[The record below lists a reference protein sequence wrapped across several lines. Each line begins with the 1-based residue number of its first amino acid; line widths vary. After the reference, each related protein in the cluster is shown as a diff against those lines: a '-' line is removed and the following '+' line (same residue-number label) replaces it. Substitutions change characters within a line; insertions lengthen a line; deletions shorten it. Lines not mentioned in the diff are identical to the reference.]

1 MKAIRFICLLLF
13 LPLTVFGHDKD
24 TPDNTI
30 SFYFDAVV
38 FKSDIDSLGRL
49 DVYVIVPYQSLRFI
63 KNENN
68 YAAVYEA
75 NIKITDENGNR
86 VENKIIPRTI
96 VEKDYSVTQSANG
109 EFDFSQNIF
118 KLPKGRYQIDVN
130 IEDKRGGKSYQRTRN
145 QTIVDFS
152 KYPFSVSGL
161 MLVSSIE
168 EKNGRFVVTPHISD
182 NIGDLGK
189 FFFCFFESYSFAGA
203 DSADFV
209 YEIINDKKDAIFKS
223 PRQRFNISGKSV
235 QHYLR
240 INIPENLSQGA
251 YVLRV
256 LALKT
261 SPKLDYAQEDYL
273 ATAERSIKY
282 TKSIGGNFVQDLELA
297 IKQLKYIASG
307 AEIDLIE
314 AGSNLQEKQLRF
326 EDYWKKLDP
335 SPNTDRNEAFDEY
348 YSRIFYANNNYKS
361 YTDGWRT
368 DMGMVYIIYG
378 SPANYDRSRLSDGRN
393 YERWYY
399 ADKQIVFIDHN
410 GFGDFRLYSPLV
422 ITEKYKYN

>member
-1 MKAIRFICLLLF
+1 MKAIRFICFLLF
-13 LPLTVFGHDKD
+13 LPLSVFGQDKD
-24 TPDNTI
+24 TPDNII

-49 DVYVIVPYQSLRFI
+49 DVYIIVPYQSLRFI
-63 KNENN
+63 KNENT

-75 NIKITDENGNR
+75 NVKITDENGNR
-86 VENKIIPRTI
+86 IENKIIPRTI

-168 EKNGRFVVTPHISD
+168 EKNGKFVVTPHISD

-209 YEIINDKKDAIFKS
+209 YEILNDKKDAIFKS

-240 INIPENLSQGA
+240 VNIPDNLSQGA
-251 YVLRV
+251 YVLRGISTQAV
-256 LALKT
+256 
-261 SPKLDYAQEDYL
+261 
-273 ATAERSIKY
+273 
-282 TKSIGGNFVQDLELA
+282 N
-297 IKQLKYIASG
+297 
-307 AEIDLIE
+307 
-314 AGSNLQEKQLRF
+314 
-326 EDYWKKLDP
+326 
-335 SPNTDRNEAFDEY
+335 
-348 YSRIFYANNNYKS
+348 
-361 YTDGWRT
+361 
-368 DMGMVYIIYG
+368 
-378 SPANYDRSRLSDGRN
+378 
-393 YERWYY
+393 
-399 ADKQIVFIDHN
+399 
-410 GFGDFRLYSPLV
+410 
-422 ITEKYKYN
+422 